1 MLLAAIGLWL
11 TEFQSWIAPLAIIGL
26 LVSSIKIRTSMKC
39 MATNIFTEVVPDIQT
54 ISPKR
59 PYSDNTADGAENYWP
74 GFTGQVE
81 SWMSVPP
88 LGSFL
93 VE

>member
-39 MATNIFTEVVPDIQT
+39 MATNIFTEVVPDIPT
-54 ISPKR
+54 TSPM
-59 PYSDNTADGAENYWP
+59 PPCSANTADATGNCWP
-74 GFTGQVE
+74 AFTGRVE
-81 SWMSVPP
+81 FWISVPQP
-88 LGSFL
+88 ASSL
-93 VE
+93 EE